1 MRILQYGVTL
11 RLPDPWAWAVASFAG
26 LVAWDLIGLDLPL
39 ARLMAGS
46 GAFSLRE
53 HWTLASVLHQ
63 GARQLA
69 WLVAMWLL
77 AGVRWPTGWLR
88 QLSQAARLQWLAS
101 TLLSLLLV
109 SALKYSSR
117 TSCPWDLSEF
127 GGGAQYLS
135 HWAWGR
141 SDGGPGHCFPA
152 GHASAAFAFLGG
164 YFALRQTSRP
174 RAMLGVTTVLA
185 AGLVLGLAQQ
195 LRGAHYMSH
204 TLWTAWC
211 CWIVACACDSAA
223 RRGKLSPTVAA
234 RHETC

>member
-1 MRILQYGVTL
+1 MRILQYGAAP
-11 RLPDPWAWAVASFAG
+11 RLGNPWGWALASFAV
-26 LVAWDLIGLDLPL
+26 LAAWDLTGLDLPL

-46 GAFSLRE
+46 GSFSLRE
-53 HWTLASVLHQ
+53 HWILEAVLHQ
-63 GARQLA
+63 GARWLA
-69 WLVAMWLL
+69 WLLALWLL
-77 AGVRWPTGWLR
+77 AGVWLPTGWLR
-88 QLSQAARLQWLAS
+88 QLSPAARLQWLAS
-101 TLLSLLLV
+101 TLLSLLAV

-117 TSCPWDLSEF
+117 TSCPWDLAEF
-127 GGGAQYLS
+127 GGVADYLS

-141 SDGGPGHCFPA
+141 SDGGPGRCFPA

-164 YFALRQTSRP
+164 YFALRQASR
-174 RAMLGVTTVLA
+174 RTATLCLATVLA

-223 RRGKLSPTVAA
+223 RRGRLSHAVAA
-234 RHETC
+234 SHETC